1 MPLKNTFNPE
11 TTKSCLSRLEK
22 ITAETKPQWGKMSA
36 PQMLA
41 HLNVPY
47 DMAYGLINP
56 KFNGF
61 TKLMLRWFVKPG
73 VVGEK
78 PYKKN
83 SPTAPIF
90 KIVDERDFEEEKA
103 KLIDYI
109 NKTEQLGE
117 AYFEGRDYVSFGK
130 MKATEWSNLFYKHMD
145 HHFTQFGV

>member
-1 MPLKNTFNPE
+1 MSLKNTFDPE
-11 TTKSCLSRLEK
+11 TTKSCLSRLEQ

-47 DMAYGLINP
+47 DMTYGVVNP
-56 KFNGF
+56 KFNRF

-90 KIVDERDFEEEKA
+90 KIEDERDFEMEKT
-103 KLIDYI
+103 KLIENI
-109 NKTEQLGE
+109 TKTEQLGKQH
-117 AYFEGRDYVSFGK
+117 FEGREYVSFGK
-130 MKATEWSNLFYKHMD
+130 MTASEWSNLFYKHMD